1 MLIELQNLIPEPIPQ
16 KIVEASEVWGTNLRI
31 ETNSNVLVSAQSGMG
46 KSTLLHIIY
55 GLRKDFSGQLLMD
68 GKNIREHS
76 YEEWE
81 NLRKQS
87 ISMVFQD
94 LRLFPHLTSQQN
106 LQLVPEVNASTPS
119 IEEMTAQLGVDNCL
133 DQSVSTLSHGQQQR
147 IAIIRTLRK
156 PFRLLLLDE
165 PFSHLDEENQK
176 HASRLIQEVTEA
188 NDAGLI
194 LSSLGSSPALSF
206 DKQISL

>member
-31 ETNSNVLVSAQSGMG
+31 ETNSKVLVSAQSGMG
-46 KSTLLHIIY
+46 KSTLLHLIY
-55 GLRKDFSGQLLMD
+55 GLRKDYSGQLLMD
-68 GKNIREHS
+68 GNNIREHS

-106 LQLVPEVNASTPS
+106 LQLVPEVNPSTPS
-119 IEEMTAQLGVDNCL
+119 IEEMTAQLGVYNCL
-133 DQSVSTLSHGQQQR
+133 DQSVSTLSHGQRQR
-147 IAIIRTLRK
+147 IAIIRALRK

-165 PFSHLDEENQK
+165 PFSHLDEKNQK
-176 HASRLIQEVTEA
+176 YAFRLIQEVTKA
-188 NDAGLI
+188 NDAGLL
-194 LSSLGSSPALSF
+194 LSSLGSSPAFSF
-206 DKQISL
+206 DQQISL

>member
-16 KIVEASEVWGTNLRI
+16 NIVEASEVWGTNLRI

-55 GLRKDFSGQLLMD
+55 GLRKDYSGKLLID
-68 GKNIREHS
+68 ENNIRKHS
-76 YEEWE
+76 YQEWE

-94 LRLFPHLTSQQN
+94 LRLFQHLTARQN
-106 LQLVPEVNASTPS
+106 LQLIPEVNASSPS
-119 IEEMTAQLGVDNCL
+119 IEEMTAQLGVENCL
-133 DQSVSTLSHGQQQR
+133 DQSVFTLSHGQRQR
-147 IAIIRTLRK
+147 IAIIRALRK
-156 PFRLLLLDE
+156 PFLLLLLDE

-176 HASRLIQEVTEA
+176 LASRLIEEVAEA
-188 NDAGLI
+188 NNAGLI

-206 DKQISL
+206 DQQISL

>member
-16 KIVEASEVWGTNLRI
+16 KIVEASKVWGTNLRF
-31 ETNSNVLVSAQSGMG
+31 ETNSNILVSAQSGMG

-55 GLRKDFSGQLLMD
+55 GLRKDYSGKLLID
-68 GKNIREHS
+68 ENNIRKHS
-76 YEEWE
+76 YQEWE

-94 LRLFPHLTSQQN
+94 LRLFQHLTARQN
-106 LQLVPEVNASTPS
+106 LQLIPKVNASSPS
-119 IEEMTAQLGVDNCL
+119 IEEMTAQLGVENCL
-133 DQSVSTLSHGQQQR
+133 DQSVFTLSHGQRQR
-147 IAIIRTLRK
+147 IAIIRALRK

-176 HASRLIQEVTEA
+176 YASRLIQEVIKA
-188 NDAGLI
+188 NNAGLI
-194 LSSLGSSPALSF
+194 LSSLGASPALSF
-206 DKQISL
+206 DQQISL

>member
-16 KIVEASEVWGTNLRI
+16 KIVEASKVWGTNLRF
-31 ETNSNVLVSAQSGMG
+31 ETNSNILVSAQSGMG

-55 GLRKDFSGQLLMD
+55 GLRKDYSGKLLID
-68 GKNIREHS
+68 ENNIRKHS
-76 YEEWE
+76 YQEWE

-94 LRLFPHLTSQQN
+94 LRLFQHLTARQN
-106 LQLVPEVNASTPS
+106 LQLIPEVNASSPS
-119 IEEMTAQLGVDNCL
+119 IEEMTAQLGVENCL
-133 DQSVSTLSHGQQQR
+133 DQSVFTLSHGQRQR
-147 IAIIRTLRK
+147 IAIIRALRK

-176 HASRLIQEVTEA
+176 YASQLIQEVIKA
-188 NDAGLI
+188 NNAGLI

-206 DKQISL
+206 DQQISL

>member
-1 MLIELQNLIPEPIPQ
+1 MLIELQNLTPDPIPQ

-46 KSTLLHIIY
+46 KSTLLHVIY
-55 GLRKDFSGQLLMD
+55 GLRKDYSGQLLID
-68 GKNIREHS
+68 GKNIRRNSH
-76 YEEWE
+76 EEWE

-87 ISMVFQD
+87 ISMIFQD
-94 LRLFPHLTSQQN
+94 LRLFQHLSVRQN
-106 LQLVPEVNASTPS
+106 LQLIPEINASSPS
-119 IEEMTAQLGVDNCL
+119 IEEMTAQLGVENCL
-133 DQSVSTLSHGQQQR
+133 DQSVSRLSHGQRQR
-147 IAIIRTLRK
+147 IAIIRALRK

-176 HASRLIQEVTEA
+176 YASRLIQEVTKA

-206 DKQISL
+206 DQQISL